1 MLNKVV
7 LEDMVYI
14 AENLPPWHS
23 LAGKTV
29 LITGAGGMLPSYM
42 ADTLLYLNDRDA
54 GNCIKVIGIARNR
67 DKALQRLSQYEKR
80 NDFSMI
86 IQDICAPIHLDQ
98 KIDYIIHAACQASP
112 KYYNLDP
119 AGMIWTNIKG
129 MRNLLELAEKNKV
142 EGFLYFSSSEIY
154 GRIDPTHGCIKEADM
169 GYIDP
174 LDTRNCYAESKR
186 ICETLCMSWFHQFG
200 VPVKIVRPFHTYGP
214 GLSLDD
220 GRVFADFVS
229 DIVHGRNISI
239 KGDGST
245 IRSFCYLADA
255 ALGYFT
261 VLLKGEAAQAYNV
274 GNDQCAVSIL
284 ELAKL
289 LTDLV
294 PEKHLKVIIND
305 VQNPGMLSKDRIA
318 KSCPDLSK
326 IRALGWEPVYT
337 IREGFERTVRSF
349 L

>member
-1 MLNKVV
+1 MLNKVI
-7 LEDMVYI
+7 LEDIKYI
-14 AENLPPWHS
+14 TGSKLPWHT

-29 LITGAGGMLPSYM
+29 MVTGAGGMLPSYM
-42 ADTLLYLNDRDA
+42 VDTLLYLNDLGVGD
-54 GNCIKVIGIARNR
+54 NINVIGIARNR
-67 DKALQRLSQYEKR
+67 DRALKRLGQYEKR
-80 NDFSMI
+80 NDFSLV
-86 IQDICAPIHLDQ
+86 IQDICTPVNLNL

-119 AGMIWTNIKG
+119 AGILWTNVKG
-129 MRNLLELAEKNKV
+129 MQNLLEFAEKNKV
-142 EGFLYFSSSEIY
+142 EAFLYFSSSEIY
-154 GRIDPTHGCIKEADM
+154 GEVNEYNGSIKEADR

-186 ICETLCMSWFHQFG
+186 LCETMCMSWFHQFG

-214 GLSLDD
+214 GLSLND

-229 DIVHGRNISI
+229 DIVHGRNIFV

-261 VLLKGEAAQAYNV
+261 VLLKGDTAQAYNI
-274 GNDQCAVSIL
+274 GNDQCVVSIL

-289 LTDLV
+289 LASLI
-294 PEKHLKVIIND
+294 PEKQLKVIVNND
-305 VQNPGMLSKDRIA
+305 QNPGLFLKDRVV

-337 IREGFERTVRSF
+337 MKEGFERTIRSF